1 DFELLERLWGI
12 HNMLANA
19 TKTMGPGTRIDVL
32 EAHFGYHNWEK
43 YIGHGAMLWEKYKDG
58 LRDRNRQ
65 REAHEGLTNSLPE
78 ELVRKWEALFE
89 EWESAAYPK
98 DEGANPWA
106 TSEEFLT
113 EAEVEKELALEDAQ
127 RLRESK
133 RDPLHK
139 TRAAKF
145 LKYSLDVEENQEK
158 LNSDMQAFKKSMQT
172 TRQSSALVDR
182 RTVLTRSI
190 KGIEEL
196 RAIYMPGLLQLLEDK
211 KLPVAHDSDSNP
223 EEAKIWF
230 PSSLTNRERE
240 RVCSEELCDME
251 VRLRTAR
258 CHDALQGLRHTLRV
272 KTRMLIFK

>member
-1 DFELLERLWGI
+1 MDYIFASFLQHFIGILLVIIGYDIACQWFIHLFDRMVSQWPEELRPPGYMMFVPVIGKFHEPAHKIKNHEQFSALLIRWVGMCDFELLERLWGI

-106 TSEEFLT
+106 TSEEC
-113 EAEVEKELALEDAQ
+113 
-127 RLRESK
+127 
-133 RDPLHK
+133 
-139 TRAAKF
+139 
-145 LKYSLDVEENQEK
+145 KYILGMEQNCANE
-158 LNSDMQAFKKSMQT
+158 
-172 TRQSSALVDR
+172 
-182 RTVLTRSI
+182 
-190 KGIEEL
+190 
-196 RAIYMPGLLQLLEDK
+196 
-211 KLPVAHDSDSNP
+211 PVN
-223 EEAKIWF
+223 
-230 PSSLTNRERE
+230 L
-240 RVCSEELCDME
+240 
-251 VRLRTAR
+251 
-258 CHDALQGLRHTLRV
+258 
-272 KTRMLIFK
+272 